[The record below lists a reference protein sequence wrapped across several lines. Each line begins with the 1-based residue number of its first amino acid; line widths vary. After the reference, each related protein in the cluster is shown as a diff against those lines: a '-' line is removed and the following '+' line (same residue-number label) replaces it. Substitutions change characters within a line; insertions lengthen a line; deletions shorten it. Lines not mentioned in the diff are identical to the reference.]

1 MAGWNRLPMD
11 EVLSRRPG
19 DGASCAWESLAGEAR
34 LTWGNHFAGH
44 SPFTYENT
52 FGSLQAL
59 QELLLVTC
67 SDEGQGVVMQRTPV
81 SRVAHTG
88 S

>member
-1 MAGWNRLPMD
+1 MAGWNGLPQD
-11 EVLSRRPG
+11 GKLSRWPG
-19 DGASCAWESLAGEAR
+19 DGASCAWESLAGESRLAR
-34 LTWGNHFAGH
+34 NNYFAGH
-44 SPFTYENT
+44 SPFTYEIT
-52 FGSLQAL
+52 FESLQAL

-67 SDEGQGVVMQRTPV
+67 SEDGQGVVMQRTPV